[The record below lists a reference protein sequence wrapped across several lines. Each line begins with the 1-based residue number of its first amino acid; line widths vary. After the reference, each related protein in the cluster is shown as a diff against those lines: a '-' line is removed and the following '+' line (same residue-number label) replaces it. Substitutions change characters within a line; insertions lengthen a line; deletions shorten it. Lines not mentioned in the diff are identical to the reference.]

1 MGDTPSD
8 NTAGPNGAGDFYLS
22 RGWERVG
29 AHRTSDGQRLATC
42 TRPAP
47 WPGPD
52 TPASPDRLV
61 SRSTAAARHRP
72 TTSYELRSSVAH
84 AKRSKGL
91 DA

>member
-1 MGDTPSD
+1 MGDTPTD
-8 NTAGPNGAGDFYLS
+8 NPAGPHGAGDFYLS

-29 AHRTSDGQRLATC
+29 AHLTSHGQRLATC

-52 TPASPDRLV
+52 TPVSPDRPT
-61 SRSTAAARHRP
+61 SPSTAAARNRP
-72 TTSYELRSSVAH
+72 ITSYELRFSVAQ

-91 DA
+91 NA